1 MDMKILKCGIVFLG
15 VMLIIMPG
23 CNSGSVNSESGEHA
37 KTDTVLISQMKFVP
51 ESITVNK
58 GDTVLFINQDIV
70 PHNAVQT
77 DSTWY
82 SPTLNNGDSW
92 RFVPEKSDDYYC
104 SIHLVMKGKII
115 VK

>member
-1 MDMKILKCGIVFLG
+1 MKILKCGIFSLG
-15 VMLIIMPG
+15 VLLVMMYG
-23 CNSGSVNSESGEHA
+23 CNSGSSDSEHA
-37 KTDTVLISQMKFVP
+37 ATDTVVIDQMKFIP
-51 ESITVNK
+51 ESITINR
-58 GDTVLFINQDIV
+58 GDTVLFINKDIV

-82 SPTLNNGDSW
+82 SPVLNNGDTW

>member
-1 MDMKILKCGIVFLG
+1 MDMKILKFGIVSLG
-15 VMLIIMPG
+15 VLLTIMPG
-23 CNSGSVNSESGEHA
+23 CKSGSTNGEYA

-51 ESITVNK
+51 ETITINQ
-58 GDTVLFINQDIV
+58 GDTVLFINKDIV
-70 PHNAVQT
+70 PHNAVQV

-92 RFVPEKSDDYYC
+92 RYVPEKSDDYYC